1 MKRNHLP
8 IGLLISAAAF
18 ISIGCA
24 SSQNSNGNTNMVAAA
39 TPQPTPDKAAIEA
52 ELTKIENDWPRIV
65 KERDAAA
72 VQKLEADDIILVYP
86 DGADGT
92 KEEDVKDIESGALA
106 ADPQEITDLTVRVL
120 DNDSAIVR
128 SRTTVKSDR
137 YKITDGKCQ
146 ITIHDFRSVDTFARR
161 NGQWQLVAS
170 ATVPV
175 RNPSPA
181 SSTSPSPKPSPSV
194 KPSPTLKPSPASKPT
209 PVIKPAAKPSP
220 ATKPAAKPSPP
231 KVVASPVKT
240 KTP

>member
-8 IGLLISAAAF
+8 IALLISAAAF

-86 DGADGT
+86 DGADGA

-106 ADPQEITDLTVRVL
+106 ADPQEISDITVKVL

-146 ITIHDFRSVDTFARR
+146 VTIHDFRSVDTFARR

-175 RNPSPA
+175 RNSSPTP
-181 SSTSPSPKPSPSV
+181 STSPTPKPAPSV
-194 KPSPTLKPSPASKPT
+194 KPSPSIKPSPVVKAS
-209 PVIKPAAKPSP
+209 PVAKPSP
-220 ATKPAAKPSPP
+220 AKPAAKPSPP
-231 KVVASPVKT
+231 RVVVSPIKM

>member
-1 MKRNHLP
+1 VKRNHLP
-8 IGLLISAAAF
+8 IALLISAAAF

-86 DGADGT
+86 DGADGA

-106 ADPQEITDLTVRVL
+106 ADPQEISDITVKVL

-146 ITIHDFRSVDTFARR
+146 VTIHDFRSVDTFARR

-175 RNPSPA
+175 RNSSPTP
-181 SSTSPSPKPSPSV
+181 STSPTPKPAPSV
-194 KPSPTLKPSPASKPT
+194 KPSPSIKPSPVVKAS
-209 PVIKPAAKPSP
+209 PVAKPSP
-220 ATKPAAKPSPP
+220 AKPAAKPSPP
-231 KVVASPVKT
+231 RVVVSPIKM

>member
-1 MKRNHLP
+1 VKRNHLP
-8 IGLLISAAAF
+8 IALLISAAAF

-39 TPQPTPDKAAIEA
+39 TPQPTPDKAAIES
-52 ELTKIENDWPRIV
+52 ELAKIENDWPRIV

-86 DGADGT
+86 DGADGA

-106 ADPQEITDLTVRVL
+106 ADPQEISDITVKVL

-146 ITIHDFRSVDTFARR
+146 VTIHDFRSVDTFARR

-175 RNPSPA
+175 RNSSPT
-181 SSTSPSPKPSPSV
+181 SSTSPTPKPSPSA
-194 KPSPTLKPSPASKPT
+194 KPSPSIKPSPVVKAS
-209 PVIKPAAKPSP
+209 PVAKPSP
-220 ATKPAAKPSPP
+220 AKPAAKPSPP
-231 KVVASPVKT
+231 RVVVSPIKT